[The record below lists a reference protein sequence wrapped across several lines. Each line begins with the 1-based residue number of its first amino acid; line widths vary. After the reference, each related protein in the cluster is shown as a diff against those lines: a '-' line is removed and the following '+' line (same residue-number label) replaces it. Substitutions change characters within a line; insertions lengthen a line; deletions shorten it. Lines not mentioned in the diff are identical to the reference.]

1 MYLELK
7 MGDPSEDE
15 VAAFRLD
22 IEQRDY
28 VQVLGDAEVRHFIG
42 EEDTKKLATKVNE
55 RWGKVRNDK
64 QAQPSKQIYDLIVKP
79 LHDKVVLHGW
89 NPKNHKLCN
98 MFARELAEGTVT
110 RTQLRSAM
118 FVLSRDF
125 KEHDILPGLLAATVR
140 QQARMRI
147 RGQKADADLM
157 QRAAWYLVNVMG
169 ASVSSLRQ
177 LSLTGGCQTKKPWKF
192 VVPEFL
198 QPKDGPRILLPRSY
212 HSICFSGAAPWKP
225 WAT

>member
-1 MYLELK
+1 
-7 MGDPSEDE
+7 MGDPSEEE
-15 VAAFRLD
+15 VAALRLD

-28 VQVLGDAEVRHFIG
+28 VQVLGDAEVRYFID
-42 EEDTKKLATKVNE
+42 EEDTKTLAKKVNE
-55 RWGKVRNDK
+55 RWGKVRNDEQE
-64 QAQPSKQIYDLIVKP
+64 QASKQIYDLIVKP
-79 LHDKVVLHGW
+79 LHDKVMIHGW
-89 NPKNHKLCN
+89 NPTNHKLCN

-125 KEHDILPGLLAATVR
+125 REHDILPGVLAATVR
-140 QQARMRI
+140 QHGAMRV
-147 RGQKADADLM
+147 RGQKADADLT
-157 QRAAWYLVNVMG
+157 QRAAWFLVNVMG

-177 LSLTGGCQTKKPWKF
+177 LNLTPGSQARTPHKF

-198 QPKDGPRILLPRSY
+198 QPKDGQRVLIPRSY
-212 HSICFSGAAPWKP
+212 HSICFQGAALWKP